1 MSLVLQCSVYSGFGH
16 GTQHTVLRTLYTVQ
30 ALPQFFTWSP
40 LQQNYMVKSF
50 YRTLCYYY
58 CSSSYCCCYYYYYL
72 FCHSLCWCS
81 FCASAGHKPCTWS
94 ISHSSQS
101 FCSYTK
107 RPPEDSCRTQHT
119 DLLGLCHSSFL

>member
-58 CSSSYCCCYYYYYL
+58 YCYYYIRYTSVIAIDFL
-72 FCHSLCWCS
+72 FQHPSPNYVVWE
-81 FCASAGHKPCTWS
+81 A
-94 ISHSSQS
+94 
-101 FCSYTK
+101 K
-107 RPPEDSCRTQHT
+107 RVST
-119 DLLGLCHSSFL
+119 